1 MLKSRHRLSHWL
13 KRSWLTGVLR
23 LRKTLYQERTPAPR
37 RRSLASPRQVDAAS
51 QLHKFGA
58 GLAEVEPMHILH
70 KRRCRVC
77 GCADLAP
84 VIDLGEQFLQGSFL
98 KPPMQTPPT
107 RKVPTQLVR
116 CDVSSSEDAC
126 GLLQLAH
133 SIPPEILYANYWY
146 RSGTNETMRRHL
158 AELVDSAL
166 AIVQPDQKR
175 VLDIGCN
182 DGTLLQ
188 QIPSDF
194 ERWGIDPSDIA
205 ATIPPPVQVINTVF
219 PSDSATHRLSG
230 LSFDLVTSVAMFY
243 DLEDPVGF
251 ARNVQALLDCEGIW
265 VLEMSYMPLMLAM
278 NSFDTVCHEHLE
290 YYSLSVLNTVMSR
303 AGLRI
308 FKVSLNW
315 INGGSIRCYVC
326 KADCFRYDTAQARD
340 MIRRLQVNEFQ
351 MQLDTNVPYLAFQ
364 LRIDALRTQM
374 TELLA
379 RIHADAGR
387 VHVYGASTKGN
398 VLLQWY
404 GIDSYKVPFAAD
416 RNPDKVGAL
425 TLGTGIRIISEEQSR
440 EMRPDYYLVLP
451 WHFKKEFLK
460 RERETIL
467 AGTKMIFPLPQIT
480 VVTTENLDVEIAKAD
495 VTEDMLEVMLGI

>member
-1 MLKSRHRLSHWL
+1 
-13 KRSWLTGVLR
+13 
-23 LRKTLYQERTPAPR
+23 
-37 RRSLASPRQVDAAS
+37 
-51 QLHKFGA
+51 
-58 GLAEVEPMHILH
+58 MHILH
-70 KRRCRVC
+70 KQRCRVC
-77 GCADLAP
+77 GCSDLTP
-84 VIDLGEQFLQGSFL
+84 VIDLGDQYLQGSFL

-116 CDVSSSEDAC
+116 CDVAHSEDAC

-158 AELVDSAL
+158 AEIVSSAL
-166 AIVQPDQKR
+166 SIVAPAQNR

-182 DGTLLQ
+182 DGTLLSHV
-188 QIPSDF
+188 PGHF
-194 ERWGIDPSDIA
+194 ERWGVDPSDIA
-205 ATIPPPVQVINTVF
+205 ASIAPPVQVINTVF
-219 PSDSATHRLSG
+219 PSDKATHRLRG
-230 LSFDLVTSVAMFY
+230 LTFDLVTSVAMFY

-251 ARNVQALLDCEGIW
+251 ARSIHDLLDAEGIW

-290 YYSLSVLNTVMSR
+290 YYSLSVLNTIMAR

-308 FKVSLNW
+308 FRVSLNW

-326 KADCFRYDTAQARD
+326 KADCFRYDTDEARD
-340 MIRRLQVNEFQ
+340 LIRRLQVNEFE
-351 MQLDTNVPYLAFQ
+351 MQLDTSVPYLAFQ
-364 LRIDALRTQM
+364 LRIDALRTEM
-374 TELLA
+374 TALLA
-379 RIHADAGR
+379 RIHAEGGR
-387 VHVYGASTKGN
+387 IHVYGASTKGN

-404 GIDSYKVPFAAD
+404 GIDSYKIPFAAD

-451 WHFKKEFLK
+451 WHFKKEFLL

-467 AGTKMIFPLPQIT
+467 GGTRMIFPLPEIT
-480 VVTTENLDVEIAKAD
+480 VVTAANLDAEIARAD
-495 VTEDMLEVMLGI
+495 ITGDMLEDVLGI